1 MINNFIVY
9 DSQEKIAFYV
19 FRKYL
24 RNTSLPVK
32 KKQFSKR
39 ARSFKL
45 HRFLNEIDFKK
56 SDVHSGEI
64 I

>member
-1 MINNFIVY
+1 MF
-9 DSQEKIAFYV
+9 

>member
-1 MINNFIVY
+1 MINNFIGY

-32 KKQFSKR
+32 KT
-39 ARSFKL
+39 A
-45 HRFLNEIDFKK
+45 IFKK
-56 SDVHSGEI
+56 S
-64 I
+64 